1 MEVNLPSIVGGAFFP
16 GTDNDD
22 DNDDNCGGTTSTTTR
37 GREWIQQSI
46 RPTVC
51 VLCSHDRGVH
61 AMHPLLDVHGP
72 EGRQLTWSGRH
83 SNKNTTT
90 TSKEGR
96 KQLAWV
102 HTLCASMICSNANTM
117 GCVYGCDTNGNFYY
131 DDDDASGKSEEEED
145 EDEWKDD
152 SFESKNQKS
161 SSTVVATIGD
171 GKEMDCTSSAHRV
184 RITSINNNN
193 NNHNTPNDD
202 VIISTAY
209 YAIATTGIYA
219 RTIADHRKLKCF
231 ICGRIDTQWRIPL
244 QCAAGDDTEYGPFQE
259 RHPHGIGIGVEQCT
273 VAVHVGCARWGYTE
287 PEGSHLETIDG
298 KRCNLCFFTPGRDD
312 VNDDTID
319 NEEHPHI
326 DDDDVHNIHKD
337 RRKESDET
345 GNFTA
350 MAPTADVNTCE
361 TVAHCYC
368 TAHARD
374 IVMNHPRNI
383 TASTTTRKR
392 KKSDITT
399 DMTSTHSVIVERMPV
414 FPRDR
419 IDRGLARR
427 EMKFFANNSSGLHT
441 NITSDSR
448 RQLIRRVS
456 KKF

>member
-16 GTDNDD
+16 GTNDD
-22 DNDDNCGGTTSTTTR
+22 DDDGCGGRGNASSSTTATTTTR
-37 GREWIQQSI
+37 HAWVGREWIQQSI

-51 VLCSHDRGVH
+51 VLCSHDSGVH

-90 TSKEGR
+90 SKEGT

-131 DDDDASGKSEEEED
+131 DDDDDDVASGKSENED
-145 EDEWKDD
+145 EDDDEEEWKDD
-152 SFESKNQKS
+152 SFEFNHQS
-161 SSTVVATIGD
+161 SSTGD
-171 GKEMDCTSSAHRV
+171 GMKMDCSRSTSAHRV
-184 RITSINNNN
+184 SITSTNNNSN
-193 NNHNTPNDD
+193 
-202 VIISTAY
+202 ISTAY
-209 YAIATTGIYA
+209 YAIASTGIYA

-231 ICGRIDTQWRIPL
+231 ICGRIDNQWRIPL

-259 RHPHGIGIGVEQCT
+259 RHPHGIGIEQCT
-273 VAVHVGCARWGYTE
+273 VAVHVGCARWGCTE

-312 VNDDTID
+312 VNDDTND
-319 NEEHPHI
+319 NDEHPHV
-326 DDDDVHNIHKD
+326 DHDDVHTIHKD

-350 MAPTADVNTCE
+350 MAPTADANTCE

-427 EMKFFANNSSGLHT
+427 EMKFIANNSSGLHT

>member
-1 MEVNLPSIVGGAFFP
+1 MPSPSSKQPTATAKKLKGKCDICRKKDGFWGHNLQQCQTCHVLVHELCYGLPETNTKDYNFICHACKAVGSLVEVNLPSIVGGAFFP
-16 GTDNDD
+16 GTNDD
-22 DNDDNCGGTTSTTTR
+22 DDDGCGGRGNASSSTTDTTTTR
-37 GREWIQQSI
+37 HAWVGREWIQQSI

-51 VLCSHDRGVH
+51 VLCSHDSGVH

-90 TSKEGR
+90 SKEGT

-171 GKEMDCTSSAHRV
+171 GKEMDFTSSAHRV

-244 QCAAGDDTEYGPFQE
+244 SSRQAPTQRERFFQE
-259 RHPHGIGIGVEQCT
+259 VSLLVCPLT
-273 VAVHVGCARWGYTE
+273 
-287 PEGSHLETIDG
+287 DG
-298 KRCNLCFFTPGRDD
+298 L
-312 VNDDTID
+312 
-319 NEEHPHI
+319 
-326 DDDDVHNIHKD
+326 
-337 RRKESDET
+337 
-345 GNFTA
+345 
-350 MAPTADVNTCE
+350 
-361 TVAHCYC
+361 
-368 TAHARD
+368 
-374 IVMNHPRNI
+374 
-383 TASTTTRKR
+383 ST
-392 KKSDITT
+392 
-399 DMTSTHSVIVERMPV
+399 
-414 FPRDR
+414 
-419 IDRGLARR
+419 
-427 EMKFFANNSSGLHT
+427 
-441 NITSDSR
+441 
-448 RQLIRRVS
+448 RQPSATWKLM
-456 KKF
+456 